1 MLCSAQGDDLNNLL
15 IIKTENFMKRL
26 SVIAAILGVI
36 LLIYGIVF
44 YKSDSNAMDSAGTK
58 TFTKNT
64 MSKSWAPEIPVFVG
78 GVCLLLS
85 AVFFYASRSKTE
97 NKTQPS

>member
-44 YKSDSNAMDSAGTK
+44 Y
-58 TFTKNT
+58 
-64 MSKSWAPEIPVFVG
+64 
-78 GVCLLLS
+78 
-85 AVFFYASRSKTE
+85 
-97 NKTQPS
+97 